1 MDGKLSVAADQLGS
15 LGRYRLSDGS
25 IVSNTTSTI
34 TRGYKDGYNIIETA
48 GLGIGNGGNGG
59 NGAIGGNGGSSSG
72 GGGGGSG
79 YSSGAVN
86 VISST
91 LGGSTGEARVI
102 VRVV

>member
-1 MDGKLSVAADQLGS
+1 MPYGEQTLEFKIGRKGDGGVMG
-15 LGRYRLSDGS
+15 
-25 IVSNTTSTI
+25 NT
-34 TRGYKDGYNIIETA
+34 NA
-48 GLGIGNGGNGG
+48 FGIGGTSMI
-59 NGAIGGNGGSSSG
+59 AIGGNGGSSSG

-79 YSSGAVN
+79 YSSGAVT